1 MTEMVLFTVGSQ
13 PKPVRYNSALV
24 SASLRNPEA
33 RHDATAIDL
42 ALLTRMVARD
52 STAVSEL
59 YDRHGRLLYGLIARI
74 LGQRG
79 DAEEVLQEV
88 FLAVWN
94 RSDQYDPALGSPI
107 AWLVRIARN
116 RAVDRLRA
124 NMVRVKAVETISS
137 DPPSVE
143 SPEARAVTSEQHRVV
158 SRALNGLPVE
168 QRVLIEEAYFLG
180 LTQSELA
187 ARHDLPLGTVKTRI
201 RSGML
206 ALRQLLAPLDIT
218 E

>member
-1 MTEMVLFTVGSQ
+1 VPFIPSSR

-24 SASLRNPEA
+24 SATVRDSGQHEA
-33 RHDATAIDL
+33 AQVDMAIL
-42 ALLTRMVARD
+42 KRMSARD
-52 STAVSEL
+52 ATAVSEL
-59 YDRHGRLLYGLIARI
+59 YDRHNRLLYGLILRI

-88 FLAVWN
+88 FLSVWN
-94 RSDQYDPALGSPI
+94 RSDQYDPALGTPV

-124 NMVRVKAVETISS
+124 NTVRVKAVEAAVS
-137 DPPSVE
+137 DPTPVE
-143 SPEARAVTSEQHRVV
+143 TPEMRAVSSEQQRVI
-158 SRALNGLPVE
+158 SRALSALPDE
-168 QRVLIEEAYFLG
+168 QRLLIEQAYFLG
-180 LTQSELA
+180 MTQSELA

-206 ALRQLLAPLDIT
+206 TLREALSPLDT
-218 E
+218 FQ